1 MSKQK
6 HDKGRQKR
14 QTAAIDEAPVTTD
27 ALAWSL
33 VDRGLATHLI
43 LESSKNASDP
53 MSAGKARQPHE

>member
-1 MSKQK
+1 MGKQK

-14 QTAAIDEAPVTTD
+14 QTVAMEEAPVTTD

-43 LESSKNASDP
+43 IESSKNALDP
-53 MSAGKARQPHE
+53 MSTGKAR

>member
-14 QTAAIDEAPVTTD
+14 QTVAMEEAPVTTD
-27 ALAWSL
+27 ALAWDL

-43 LESSKNASDP
+43 LESSKNAADP
-53 MSAGKARQPHE
+53 MNAGKAR